1 MKKLLEYLTEKMSK
15 EDRTSMGKTIEVD
28 SDLQE
33 DWDKVRSFYEDDRA
47 WVVGLDDPEFKKIS
61 EEARALISKLI
72 YEIYNRG
79 YA

>member
-33 DWDKVRSFYEDDRA
+33 DWNKVRSFYEDDRA
-47 WVVGLDDPEFKKIS
+47 WVVGLDDPEFKQKAVEVQKS
-61 EEARALISKLI
+61 STKLML
-72 YEIYNRG
+72 EIYNRG